1 MAELARDWPSDLT
14 NVRAQA
20 VRWGVDVILTD
31 VTKVWLDLRNALHG
45 ERSRA
50 MPITGYRRAHDLCPF
65 PYSVDYDKI
74 AAQYGR
80 TFLWTSWKF
89 YTPAT
94 RLGAR
99 SSRAYIESVVGPF
112 DHVQDASP
120 AAPRVSASA

>member
-1 MAELARDWPSDLT
+1 MRVSLV
-14 NVRAQA
+14 N
-20 VRWGVDVILTD
+20 
-31 VTKVWLDLRNALHG
+31 
-45 ERSRA
+45 
-50 MPITGYRRAHDLCPF
+50 
-65 PYSVDYDKI
+65 YDKI

-112 DHVQDASP
+112 NHVQDASP